1 MEMQDLNQ
9 PLPPRERFR
18 KSFVLLVTVACAIL
32 FLALIWGFV
41 EALLLAAVFAGILH
55 PMYRRLQRSFGG
67 RSTLASLTTVLAALL
82 IVVIPLI
89 FLLGLVGGQA
99 VEVAESMAPWVE
111 QNIGELQ
118 GTGDELPDWF
128 PYREYLQP
136 YQVEIYAKLAE
147 VAEAAA
153 GYLAAGLG
161 TVTEGA
167 MSFFLQL
174 FVMLYAMFFFLV
186 SGPQL
191 LSTILGYM
199 PLSLGDADRLT
210 AVSLSVSRA
219 TVKGTLVIGIIQGA
233 LGGIGFA
240 VVGIGSPVF
249 WAAVMAVLSILPGI
263 GATLVWAPAV
273 VYLLLTGHTLA
284 GIGLL
289 VWSAGVV
296 GTIDNVLRP
305 ILVGRDTAMPDLLI
319 LLSTLGGLGLF
330 GISGLVLGPMIAA
343 LFLAVLAIYS
353 RVFGDWLTG
362 PTEEDVIHDE
372 VKNGN

>member
-1 MEMQDLNQ
+1 MGMQDLNQ

-18 KSFVLLVTVACAIL
+18 KSFVLLATLAYATL

-41 EALLLAAVFAGILH
+41 EALLLAAVFAAILH
-55 PMYRRLQRSFGG
+55 PMYTRLQRVFGG
-67 RSTLASLTTVLAALL
+67 RSTLASLTTLLAALL
-82 IVVIPLI
+82 MVIIPLI
-89 FLLGLVGGQA
+89 FLLGLVAEQA
-99 VEVAESMAPWVE
+99 VEVAESTAPWV
-111 QNIGELQ
+111 QQQIGVL
-118 GTGDELPDWF
+118 GTAGSELPDWF
-128 PYREYLQP
+128 PYRDQLQP
-136 YQVEIYAKLAE
+136 YQAEIYAKLAE
-147 VAEAAA
+147 FADAAA
-153 GYLAAGLG
+153 SFLASGLG
-161 TVTEGA
+161 RVTEGA
-167 MSFFLQL
+167 MSFFLNL
-174 FVMLYAMFFFLV
+174 FVMLYAMFFFLI

-191 LSTILGYM
+191 MRTIMGYM
-199 PLSLGDADRLT
+199 PLSREDGDRLS
-210 AVSLSVSRA
+210 AVSLSVGRA
-219 TVKGTLVIGIIQGA
+219 TVKGTLVIGIIQGI

-240 VVGIGSPVF
+240 VVGIDSAVF

-273 VYLLLTGHTLA
+273 VYLLLSGETLA

-289 VWSAGVV
+289 AWSAGVV